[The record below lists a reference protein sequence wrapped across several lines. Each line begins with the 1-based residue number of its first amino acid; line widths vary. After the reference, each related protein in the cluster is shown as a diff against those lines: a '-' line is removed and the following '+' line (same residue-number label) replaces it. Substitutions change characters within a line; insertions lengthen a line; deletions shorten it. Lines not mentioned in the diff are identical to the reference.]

1 MGLGYSVFR
10 GFVSQSNVIQVY
22 RGLMSFSVS
31 DDDTQCCCLVS
42 LTMKNYKSYIS
53 VALKDMNIKKKV
65 TNRVLLK
72 TDLFNSH

>member
-1 MGLGYSVFR
+1 
-10 GFVSQSNVIQVY
+10 
-22 RGLMSFSVS
+22 MSFSVS